1 MPSLRRRAS
10 STFLVR
16 ATTSILSAVGTAEI
30 QILRPFRR
38 QPLPWASAKVRS
50 SRLLLPESG
59 SVSAMQHWMSPPISG
74 GSRSRRIACVP

>member
-1 MPSLRRRAS
+1 MPSVRRCDS

-30 QILRPFRR
+30 QILRPLRC

-50 SRLLLPESG
+50 SRLLVPASG
-59 SVSAMQHWMSPPISG
+59 SVSAMQHWMSPAMSG
-74 GSRSRRIACVP
+74 GSSSRRIASVP